1 MPPSIVEPMKE
12 DDVATRLIRD
22 YVEGWKEGDPVAILK
37 TLSPDCVVIESH
49 GPTYR
54 GKKQVN
60 RWIQSW
66 LAEGNT
72 VDGWDITSLV
82 VCDEVCACEWVFSYT
97 VRGRQRSFEGASIA
111 HLDGSRIASLREY
124 RMTEA
129 RYEWAG

>member
-1 MPPSIVEPMKE
+1 MSEE
-12 DDVATRLIRD
+12 NVAGRFIRD
-22 YVEGWKEGDPVAILK
+22 YEEGWKEGDPVAILR
-37 TLSPDCVVIESH
+37 TLSPYCVVIESH

-54 GKKQVN
+54 GKNQVN

-72 VDGWDITSLV
+72 VDRRDITSLV
-82 VCDEVCACEWVFSYT
+82 VCDDVCACEWVFSCT
-97 VRGRQRSFEGASIA
+97 VRGKQRCFEGASIA
-111 HLDGSRIASLREY
+111 QLDGSGITSLREY

>member
-1 MPPSIVEPMKE
+1 MKE

-22 YVEGWKEGDPVAILK
+22 YVEGWKEGDSVAILR

-54 GKKQVN
+54 GKTQVN

-72 VDGWDITSLV
+72 VDGWDITWLV

-111 HLDGSRIASLREY
+111 HLDGSRIALLREY
-124 RMTEA
+124 RMTGA